1 MKVHNQGFGRGLG
14 RWLADFSVALSL
26 FWFGVFAF
34 GGSQNHAHAIPLPT
48 RAAATVDRP
57 IALNVHDWGHAAQ
70 TELRILRE
78 SRQDHPHT
86 LVLLSVAFA
95 GLAACNLAFLRHLRR
110 AYASPRRS
118 VWRRG

>member
-1 MKVHNQGFGRGLG
+1 MKEQSQGFRRGLG
-14 RWLADFSVALSL
+14 RWLADFGLALSL
-26 FWFGVFAF
+26 FWLGVVAF

-57 IALNVHDWGHAAQ
+57 VSLNVHSWGRAAQ
-70 TELRILRE
+70 TELRVLRE
-78 SRQDHPHT
+78 SRQDYPHT
-86 LVLLSVAFA
+86 LILLSVAFA

>member
-1 MKVHNQGFGRGLG
+1 MQVQNGSFRRGFA
-14 RWLADFSVALSL
+14 RWLTDFSVALCL
-26 FWFGVFAF
+26 FWFGLFAF

-48 RAAATVDRP
+48 RAAATAADHP
-57 IALNVHDWGHAAQ
+57 TALDLRALRRAAQ
-70 TELRILRE
+70 VELRILH
-78 SRQDHPHT
+78 QDHTRT
-86 LVLLSVAFA
+86 LILLSVAFA

>member
-1 MKVHNQGFGRGLG
+1 MQAHSNGFKRGFG

-34 GGSQNHAHAIPLPT
+34 GGPQNHAHAIPLPT
-48 RAAATVDRP
+48 AAAEHP
-57 IALNVHDWGHAAQ
+57 AALNLHAWGHAAQ
-70 TELRILRE
+70 VELRVLRE
-78 SRQDHPHT
+78 SREDHTRT
-86 LVLLSVAFA
+86 LMLLSLAFA
-95 GLAACNLAFLRHLRR
+95 GLAASNLAFLRHLRR